1 MKRRILDP
9 FSLYGYGQKHVG
21 ISSHTREFSK
31 YWRLRQRKAPKVNSG
46 LFFKSNYQ
54 IENKTKLKEDR
65 ECLHVSDKDPIG
77 TGSWTD
83 FSVEKT
89 ALWRAESRGVINR
102 TETKS
107 EMNENT

>member
-1 MKRRILDP
+1 MIVKRRILDP
-9 FSLYGYGQKHVG
+9 FSLYGYGQKHFG

-31 YWRLRQRKAPKVNSG
+31 YWRLRQRKAPKINSG

-89 ALWRAESRGVINR
+89 A
-102 TETKS
+102 
-107 EMNENT
+107 